1 MPIGI
6 KTIGDRAP
14 DNPCGYIKCDRQ
26 VQVAKSGLCFAH
38 NQQQLLGKELSPLGK
53 GGRNK
58 MYQDDDQC
66 IEEGCT
72 AKPDIKWRCSKHH
85 SKVVWKE
92 KHGVRKAAVDMD
104 EFERQCGTCREV
116 KWWDKM
122 VQWDNPTK
130 TPLCRDCYTKQAH
143 PTEDKKES
151 KNLLSLIQYADK
163 MATKSD
169 G

>member
-1 MPIGI
+1 MSD
-6 KTIGDRAP
+6 T
-14 DNPCGYIKCDRQ
+14 CGYITCNRPI
-26 VQVAKSGLCFAH
+26 QVAKSGLCKAH
-38 NQQQLLGKELSPLGK
+38 NQQRILGHELKPLGK
-53 GGRNK
+53 GGHNK
-58 MYQDDDQC
+58 MYDDDDQC
-66 IEEGCT
+66 VHEGCT
-72 AKPDIKWRCSKHH
+72 KKPAIKWLCPTHYQYMKWHETH
-85 SKVVWKE
+85 STKE
-92 KHGVRKAAVDMD
+92 AVDMD
-104 EFERQCGTCREV
+104 EFERQCGTCKQI

-143 PTEDKKES
+143 PTEAKKES